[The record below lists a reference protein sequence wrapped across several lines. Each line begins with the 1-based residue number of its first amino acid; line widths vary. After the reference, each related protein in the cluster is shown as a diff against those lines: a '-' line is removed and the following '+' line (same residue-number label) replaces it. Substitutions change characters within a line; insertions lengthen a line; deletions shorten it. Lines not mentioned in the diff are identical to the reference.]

1 MIFFFVKSNFYKSE
15 FFFQKI
21 NFKNTFSIKIL
32 LFLYKF
38 EDNQGPNKATATDLS
53 FFMSM
58 KQRCGKT
65 KKRKKKAAPNKKY
78 VLLVL
83 LNNLQK
89 TVLP

>member
-1 MIFFFVKSNFYKSE
+1 M
-15 FFFQKI
+15 
-21 NFKNTFSIKIL
+21 KIL

-65 KKRKKKAAPNKKY
+65 KKREKKAAPTKKY

-83 LNNLQK
+83 FNNLQK

>member
-1 MIFFFVKSNFYKSE
+1 M
-15 FFFQKI
+15 

-32 LFLYKF
+32 LFLYKL
-38 EDNQGPNKATATDLS
+38 EDYQGPNKATGLDLA
-53 FFMSM
+53 FFISM
-58 KQRCGKT
+58 KHPCGKT
-65 KKRKKKAAPNKKY
+65 KQRKKKAAPIKKY

>member
-1 MIFFFVKSNFYKSE
+1 MIYFFVKSNFYKSE
-15 FFFQKI
+15 IFFQKM

-32 LFLYKF
+32 LFQYKL
-38 EDNQGPNKATATDLS
+38 EDYQGPNKAAGLDLAY
-53 FFMSM
+53 FISM
-58 KQRCGKT
+58 KQPCGKT
-65 KKRKKKAAPNKKY
+65 KQRKKKAAAIKKY